1 MPNPLA
7 QLPPIHRLLAHPC
20 LEAARTLHGAVGVR
34 AAARQAVA
42 MARQDLAAGLP
53 APALV
58 DLVAR
63 ALLALEER
71 ARPAYPPVVNA
82 TGVLIHTNLGRAPQL
97 PAQAEGYLGLET
109 DLETGE
115 RGERLAPVMDRLTR
129 YFGCEAAT
137 VVTNNAAAL
146 VLLLAARAAGRQV
159 VVSRGELVEIG
170 GAFRLPEI
178 MAAAGARLVEVGCTN
193 RTRTADYASA
203 ITPETAALLVV
214 HRSNFHMLGFVSSP
228 DLGELVSLGRE
239 RGVAVWVDQG
249 SGCHLDLG
257 AWGLRH
263 EPTVSEILA
272 VGPEIVLFSGDK
284 LLGGPQA
291 GLLVGRHDG
300 IEPLRRHPLRRAL
313 RPDKSALAAL
323 AATLDAYLAERP
335 EDVPLYR
342 LLGVGEAELERRARR
357 LTAHLRR
364 AAVTASPVST
374 RSLVGGGTTP
384 DQTLPSWGLRL
395 AGGHDL
401 ARRLREQ
408 RIPVIGRLE
417 EDHVILDLRAV
428 FAEQDAQLQVAVVSA
443 VAGESSRVSTSAS
456 GRTGVG

>member
-7 QLPPIHRLLAHPC
+7 QLPPIHRLLAHPR

-34 AAARQAVA
+34 AAARHAVA

-53 APALV
+53 APALA

-63 ALLALEER
+63 ALLTLEER
-71 ARPAYPPVVNA
+71 TRPAYPPLVNA
-82 TGVLIHTNLGRAPQL
+82 TGVLIHTNLGRAPHL
-97 PAQAEGYLGLET
+97 SARAEGYLGLET
-109 DLETGE
+109 DIETGE
-115 RGERLAPVMDRLTR
+115 RGERLTPVVDRLTR

-178 MAAAGARLVEVGCTN
+178 MAAAGTRLVEVGCTN
-193 RTRTADYASA
+193 RTRAADYASA

-249 SGCHLDLG
+249 SGCHLGLG

-263 EPTVSEILA
+263 EPTVSEILTGGA
-272 VGPEIVLFSGDK
+272 EIVLFSGDK

-300 IEPLRRHPLRRAL
+300 IEPLRSHPLRRAL
-313 RPDKSALAAL
+313 RPDKNALAAL
-323 AATLDAYLAERP
+323 AATLDAYLAARP

-342 LLGVGEAELERRARR
+342 LLGVGVTELERRARR
-357 LTAHLRR
+357 LTARLRR
-364 AAVTASPVST
+364 AGVTVSPVST

-395 AGGHDL
+395 PGGHDL
-401 ARRLREQ
+401 ARRLRGQ

-417 EDHVILDLRAV
+417 EDCVILDLRAV
-428 FAEQDAQLQVAVVSA
+428 FAEQDAQVQAAVVSA
-443 VAGESSRVSTSAS
+443 VAGES
-456 GRTGVG
+456 